1 MLPVLLIGDFTLDLV
16 YEGDKFY
23 ASAGG
28 SVFNVA
34 SVLCNHKADVR
45 FVSRVGNDL
54 PGKILLSQLKKLG
67 IPQNTILQ
75 EDDFKTSLAFCEYN
89 QNGKPN
95 YSFYKEKKDFSF
107 SDEMFGSIECG
118 LLHIGSSFAFSQ
130 TSFPFVLKLCNIM
143 KKRKIPIT
151 YDVNLRKKPTKI
163 EKERI
168 FLLMEKAD
176 IIKGSDEDFVFLY
189 ETSDRI
195 FIMNRLLSDFA
206 CRLGIITYGK
216 DGVFLFSRSDSC
228 FVKQEKILENAKSI
242 GAGDSFMAG
251 IILFYQKDSSLTCL
265 ENLGRFANSIAV
277 DFLSSNGCV

>member
-1 MLPVLLIGDFTLDLV
+1 MLPVLLVGDFTLDLV
-16 YEGDKFY
+16 YEDDKFY

-34 SVLCNHKADVR
+34 SVLSNHKTDVR
-45 FVSRVGNDL
+45 FISRVGNDL

-67 IPQNTILQ
+67 IPQDTILQ

-89 QNGKPN
+89 QNGKPS
-95 YSFYKEKKDFSF
+95 YSFYKEKKDFLY
-107 SDEMFGSIECG
+107 SDEKLCNIKCS

-130 TSFPFVLKLCNIM
+130 TAFPFVLKLCNIM
-143 KKRKIPIT
+143 KERKTPIT
-151 YDVNLRKKPTKI
+151 YDVNLRKIPTKI

-168 FLLMEKAD
+168 SLLMEKAD

-189 ETSDRI
+189 GTSDKT
-195 FIMNRLLSDFA
+195 FIMNQILADFN

-216 DGVFLFSRSDSC
+216 DGVFLFSRSGSC
-228 FVKQEKILENAKSI
+228 FVEQKKILENAKSI

-251 IILFYQKDSSLTCL
+251 IILFYQKDSSLTDL
-265 ENLGRFANSIAV
+265 EELGRFANSVAV

>member
-1 MLPVLLIGDFTLDLV
+1 MLPVLLVGDFTLDLV
-16 YEGDKFY
+16 YEDDKFY

-34 SVLCNHKADVR
+34 SVLRNHKADVR
-45 FVSRVGNDL
+45 FISRVGNDL

-67 IPQNTILQ
+67 IPQNTVLQ

-89 QNGKPN
+89 LEGKPN
-95 YSFYKEKKDFSF
+95 YSFYKEKKDFSL
-107 SDEMFGSIECG
+107 SEDKSCNIKCG

-130 TSFPFVLKLCNIM
+130 TSFPFVLELCNIM
-143 KKRKIPIT
+143 RERKIPIT
-151 YDVNLRKKPTKI
+151 YDINLRKTPTEI

-168 FLLMEKAD
+168 ALLMERAD

-189 ETSDRI
+189 ETSDKT
-195 FIMNRLLSDFA
+195 FIMNRLLFDFN
-206 CRLGIITYGK
+206 CKLGIITYGK

-228 FVKQEKILENAKSI
+228 FVEQEKILENAKSI

-251 IILFYQKDSSLTCL
+251 IILFYQKDSSLKDL
-265 ENLGRFANSIAV
+265 EELGRFANSVAV